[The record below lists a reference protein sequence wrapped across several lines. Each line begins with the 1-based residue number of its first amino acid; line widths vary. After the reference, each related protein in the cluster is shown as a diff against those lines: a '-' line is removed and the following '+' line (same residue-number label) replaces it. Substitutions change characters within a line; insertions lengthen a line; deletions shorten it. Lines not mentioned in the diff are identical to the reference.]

1 MAELAA
7 IGLSAVWL
15 ETAERLGY
23 DRFMLLWRHLSA
35 DRAVLTDD
43 GQVLLQLRDFSW
55 YERLQRDLYIR
66 RLASVG
72 MTPTE
77 ILQQLREQLGDMATT
92 YKAVKKVASSR
103 WADNRLASYGE
114 VGISRYLQE
123 RMRVTAA
130 AKAAGD
136 LFHADLERAL
146 QAEAAKAAPGAPRAG
161 TGDPRLAE
169 LLDIGLSAS
178 WVAVAR
184 LVGYEDFV
192 GLWRFWSAQPGLRR
206 GKGGQIEL
214 RLRGVRAFDRY
225 QRNRYIETLVASG
238 LKPSEIYTMV
248 KQQLGETLSLRHLN
262 RLVHASRVPA

>member
-23 DRFMLLWRHLSA
+23 DRFMALWRHLSA

-66 RLASVG
+66 RLASAG

-103 WADNRLASYGE
+103 WAENRLATHEAQGL
-114 VGISRYLQE
+114 SRYLQE
-123 RMRVTAA
+123 RMQASAA

-136 LFHADLERAL
+136 LFHAELQSAL
-146 QAEAAKAAPGAPRAG
+146 QAEAAKAAPEAPRAG

-192 GLWRFWSAQPGLRR
+192 GLWRYWSAQQGLR

-238 LKPSEIYTMV
+238 LKPSEIYSMV
-248 KQQLGETLSLRHLN
+248 KQQLGEKLSLRHLN